1 MVTVVIIA
9 VVLFCGAMALLCW
22 QPSLTSIGIRTEP
35 KRPEEAPTSTQ
46 GNPRR

>member
-9 VVLFCGAMALLCW
+9 VVLLCGTTALLVW
-22 QPSLTSIGIRTEP
+22 QPSLTSLGIRTEP
-35 KRPEEAPTSTQ
+35 KRPEEKPTSPQ